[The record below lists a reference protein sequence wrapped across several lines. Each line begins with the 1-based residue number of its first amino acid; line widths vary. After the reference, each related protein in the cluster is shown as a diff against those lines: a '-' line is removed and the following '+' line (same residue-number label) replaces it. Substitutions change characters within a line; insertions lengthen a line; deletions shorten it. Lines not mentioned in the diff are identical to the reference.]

1 MGSAASSYYITLVAI
16 DPATQLLQT
25 FQTRVN
31 ELRYGEL
38 VLDCCIARPLGNFFF
53 FLVYNKSVTLLIL
66 IFYRR
71 NPHMWNQEKQ

>member
-53 FLVYNKSVTLLIL
+53 FFGIQQVCHIADFDLL
-66 IFYRR
+66 
-71 NPHMWNQEKQ
+71 